1 MIFLDIS
8 HASRAVHVL
17 LLQFLMFQNSL
28 MQVVDFH
35 DSFTY
40 FSHVLMLGERDQ
52 PGKRASLMLF
62 RPLGR
67 RGVRLASCSGRKGR
81 TRDVF
86 GETPNTAVGT
96 TALPT
101 NQHSKHSRL
110 FESIRGSILPF
121 SKVRIQLL
129 QVDDF
134 HDRFRLF
141 SYGLVPG
148 LGQSSARRFFCDAK
162 NDRHSGSKRS
172 PCRAFP
178 NRKRASDGTR
188 HGGKSERQIFP
199 KIEVS
204 LWNIYELKFQPRL
217 PMEHGVVAK
226 KLGYP
231 ARI

>member
-8 HASRAVHVL
+8 NASRAVHVL

-40 FSHVLMLGERDQ
+40 FSHVLTLGERD
-52 PGKRASLMLF
+52 PSPESWASLMLF

-110 FESIRGSILPF
+110 FESIRGCTRNSLIF
-121 SKVRIQLL
+121 RIGLT
-129 QVDDF
+129 QVVDF
-134 HDRFRLF
+134 HDFSAFFVVVPVASTGGCTAVLEVRIRLMQVVDFHDSFR
-141 SYGLVPG
+141 
-148 LGQSSARRFFCDAK
+148 
-162 NDRHSGSKRS
+162 
-172 PCRAFP
+172 
-178 NRKRASDGTR
+178 
-188 HGGKSERQIFP
+188 
-199 KIEVS
+199 
-204 LWNIYELKFQPRL
+204 
-217 PMEHGVVAK
+217 
-226 KLGYP
+226 
-231 ARI
+231 